1 MTLEE
6 ILSDIHALEK
16 EMHYFEHKYGIRSE
30 TFYPAYMSGEEPEDD
45 AWVMDFGEWA
55 AVYRTWLE
63 RQAMYRNEVRQQQ
76 RDPQSIIG
84 LVHVTSYRDIIE
96 KILANHLAFAPQE
109 RDIETLAISDHE
121 SGNYLFLDLG
131 WQKPRRIH
139 SVIFHLHIKDG
150 KIWIEQDWTEGGVA
164 RELLSA
170 GVPPQDI
177 VLGFQPPDMRP
188 FAQELLKTA

>member
-6 ILSDIHALEK
+6 ILLDIHALEK
-16 EMHYFEHKYGIRSE
+16 DMHYFERKYGIRTE
-30 TFYPAYMSGEEPEDD
+30 TLYAAYMNGEEPEDD

-55 AVYRTWLE
+55 SVYRTWLE
-63 RQAMYRNEVRQQQ
+63 RQAAYRDAMQKLQQ
-76 RDPQSIIG
+76 DPDSIIG
-84 LVHVTSYRDIIE
+84 LVHVENYRDIIE
-96 KILANHLAFAPQE
+96 RIIAAHLAYIPQE

-121 SGNYLFLDLG
+121 SGNYLLMDLG

-139 SVIFHLHIKDG
+139 SVIFHLRVQDG

-164 RELLSA
+164 RELLKA

-188 FAQELLKTA
+188 YAQELLTVP